1 MAEILLT
8 AAIMKATD
16 VCIDL
21 VDEEGSA
28 FKKLRENIHWMER
41 QLRHMQS
48 YLEIADARKRHDRR
62 AANLVEDIEEL
73 AGDVEDTLETFLSH
87 VDSYRSACRIFP
99 NFSAVHKF
107 SVKIETI
114 KKRIKDIDEDRKTY
128 GIMDTTG
135 SKGSQ
140 KWDTRRAYLLL
151 ADEAEVVGLDEDC
164 EQLEARLR
172 DQRLDFGVVS
182 IVGMPGLGKT
192 TLAKKIFKNVQHC
205 FQCSAMVYVSQ
216 APKISDL
223 LGDIARQVGLTE
235 EQIKKQPETNLY
247 SFLQQRRFIILFDEI
262 WDFESWDAIKY
273 CIPTAKNGSRIIIT
287 SRNNSVGRYIGG
299 QHSLHTLQPLD
310 REKSWELFS
319 KQIISR
325 FERITA
331 FPEELKCVGEQI
343 VEKCGGVPLAIVVTA
358 GMLRARERSENEWK
372 QVLNNIGQDD
382 EDECSRVLALS
393 YEDLPTRLKLCF
405 LYFGL
410 FQEDYEIKAL
420 DLMNMWIAEKMVEQ
434 PSNKEEREIEDV
446 AEGYLNNLIA
456 RNLIQVSRSKYNG
469 KIKSCRVHDILR
481 SSLCINI
488 GKKSKFCSVL
498 GAKGARRVAS
508 NAKTITDNV
517 KPNSETS
524 KLRVLM
530 CVSAEKHYGKEK
542 ELLKCISS
550 FKLLRVLSLEF
561 DRDCTLTCFPN
572 EFWNLIHLTYF
583 RLRVSNLVI
592 PSSIRNLKNLLTLN
606 IRGCGE
612 VSIHPSFWK
621 MKQLRHVLVDMENW
635 RYKGT
640 NQDRSSII
648 SSASVSLENLRTLE
662 WVSIEIIQLAG
673 VQSLSRLRRLGIYSH
688 FGRKIEQLF
697 SSMPPLENLEKLSLS
712 FIYPANIGGMLRLN
726 LSGYHSLL
734 KLRIKGC
741 LFKLPN
747 VDAFPPNLVKLCL
760 FYTKMDEDP
769 MKILKRLP
777 KLKFLKLIDG
787 YGGLSVMDFSGEG
800 SFPQLQVLHIQF
812 FYKLGELISD
822 EELGM
827 PNLKK
832 VILRDC
838 PNVVRITGRIQFLIG
853 RSH

>member
-1 MAEILLT
+1 
-8 AAIMKATD
+8 MKATD

-48 YLEIADARKRHDRR
+48 YLEIAEARKRHDRR

-87 VDSYRSACRIFP
+87 VDSHRTACRIFP

-114 KKRIKDIDEDRKTY
+114 KKRIKDIDDDRKTY

-140 KWDTRRAYLLL
+140 KWDARRAYLLL

-205 FQCSAMVYVSQ
+205 FPCSAMVYVSQ
-216 APKISDL
+216 APKIRDL

-247 SFLQQRRFIILFDEI
+247 SFLQQR
-262 WDFESWDAIKY
+262 
-273 CIPTAKNGSRIIIT
+273 
-287 SRNNSVGRYIGG
+287 
-299 QHSLHTLQPLD
+299 
-310 REKSWELFS
+310 
-319 KQIISR
+319 
-325 FERITA
+325 
-331 FPEELKCVGEQI
+331 
-343 VEKCGGVPLAIVVTA
+343 
-358 GMLRARERSENEWK
+358 
-372 QVLNNIGQDD
+372 
-382 EDECSRVLALS
+382 
-393 YEDLPTRLKLCF
+393 
-405 LYFGL
+405 
-410 FQEDYEIKAL
+410 
-420 DLMNMWIAEKMVEQ
+420 
-434 PSNKEEREIEDV
+434 SNKEEREIEDV

-481 SSLCINI
+481 NSLCVKI

-498 GAKGARRVAS
+498 GVKGARRVAA
-508 NAKTITDNV
+508 NAKTITENV

-592 PSSIRNLKNLLTLN
+592 PSGIRNLKNLLTLN

-787 YGGLSVMDFSGEG
+787 YGGLSVMDFSGAG

-853 RSH
+853 RSHWFSPV

>member
-8 AAIMKATD
+8 AAIMKAID
-16 VCIDL
+16 VCNDL
-21 VDEEGSA
+21 VGEEGSA
-28 FKKLRENIHWMER
+28 FKHLRENIHWMER

-48 YLEIADARKRHDRR
+48 YLEIAEARKGHDRR

-73 AGDVEDTLETFLSH
+73 AGDVEDTLETFLPH
-87 VDSYRSACRIFP
+87 VDSHLSFPCRIFP

-114 KKRIKDIDEDRKTY
+114 KKRIKDIDDDRKTY
-128 GIMDTTG
+128 GITMDTTG
-135 SKGSQ
+135 SRGSQ
-140 KWDTRRAYLLL
+140 KWDARRAYLLL
-151 ADEAEVVGLDEDC
+151 ADEPEVRGLDEDC

-192 TLAKKIFKNVQHC
+192 NACKEDLQER
-205 FQCSAMVYVSQ
+205 
-216 APKISDL
+216 PKIRDL

-235 EQIKKQPETNLY
+235 EQIKKNPETNLY
-247 SFLQQRRFIILFDEI
+247 SFLQQRRYIILFDEI

-319 KQIISR
+319 KQITSSS
-325 FERITA
+325 FEKMTTL
-331 FPEELKCVGEQI
+331 PEELKSVGEQI

-358 GMLRARERSENEWK
+358 GVLRARERSENEWK

-382 EDECSRVLALS
+382 EDEWSRVLALS
-393 YEDLPTRLKLCF
+393 YEDLPTRLKHCF

-410 FQEDYEIKAL
+410 FPEGYEIKAL
-420 DLMNMWIAEKMVEQ
+420 DLMNMWIAEKLVEQ
-434 PSNKEEREIEDV
+434 PSNEEEREIEDV

-469 KIKSCRVHDILR
+469 KIKSCRIHDILR
-481 SSLCINI
+481 SSLCVKI

-530 CVSAEKHYGKEK
+530 CSSAEKHNGKEK

-583 RLRVSNLVI
+583 RLRVSDLVI

-640 NQDRSSII
+640 NRDRSII
-648 SSASVSLENLRTLE
+648 SSTSVSLENLRTLE

-688 FGRKIEQLF
+688 FGQKIEQLF

-787 YGGLSVMDFSGEG
+787 YGGLSVMDFSGAG
-800 SFPQLQVLHIQF
+800 SFPQLQVLHI
-812 FYKLGELISD
+812 
-822 EELGM
+822 
-827 PNLKK
+827 
-832 VILRDC
+832 
-838 PNVVRITGRIQFLIG
+838 
-853 RSH
+853 